1 MDSGRASPPHRRT
14 LYPAVQLAHIRA
26 MLSRRHFLIAS
37 AAAGLDA
44 GRAYA
49 QSYPTRPIKMLVPFP
64 AGGPV
69 DVMGRL
75 VAQSLS
81 AALGQQVVIDNHPGA
96 GATLAGRIVANAEPD
111 GYTLL
116 MGSPG
121 TLAIGPALYRNIGYT
136 VEKSFAPIAMVSSV
150 PYVMITGPKGPA
162 ATLPQLVAYAKANPG
177 KLNFGVPNGA
187 APHMMAAWFRDV
199 TGTDIVIV
207 PYKGAATVITDLM
220 GGQID
225 LAFETTSVLFE
236 HLRAGTVR
244 GLGVTTMA
252 RLPDIPDVPTMIE
265 GGAPDFV
272 AGSWTGVLA
281 PAGTPK
287 EIIGRLNASINAGLR
302 SPVMQD
308 RFKQI
313 AAQARPG
320 SPEDFAAFI
329 SKEAPRW
336 AAMVKLS
343 GVEPD

>member
-1 MDSGRASPPHRRT
+1 MLRRRQF
-14 LYPAVQLAHIRA
+14 LFGPAAMGLSAVLAVGAR
-26 MLSRRHFLIAS
+26 
-37 AAAGLDA
+37 
-44 GRAYA
+44 A
-49 QSYPTRPIKMLVPFP
+49 QSYPTRPIKLIVPFP

-75 VAQSLS
+75 VAQQLS
-81 AALGQQVVIDNHPGA
+81 SRLGQQVIIDNHPGA
-96 GATLAGRIVANAEPD
+96 GSTLAGRMAANAEPD

-116 MGSPG
+116 VGSAG
-121 TLAIGPALYRNIGYT
+121 TLAIGPALYRNIGYNP
-136 VEKSFAPIAMVSSV
+136 EKSFAPIAMVSSV
-150 PYVMITGPKGPA
+150 PYVLIAGPKVPA
-162 ATLPQLVAYAKANPG
+162 ATLPQLIAYAKANPG

-187 APHMMAAWFRDV
+187 APHMLAAWLRDL

-207 PYKGAATVITDLM
+207 PYKGAATVITDLI
-220 GGQID
+220 GGQIE

-244 GLGVTTMA
+244 GLGVTTSA

-265 GGAPDFV
+265 SGVPDFV
-272 AGSWTGVLA
+272 AGSWTGLLA

-287 EIIGRLNASINAGLR
+287 EIIARLNAGINAGLS
-302 SPVMQD
+302 SPEMRA
-308 RFKQI
+308 RFKQL

-320 SPEDFAAFI
+320 TPEDFAAFI

-336 AAMVKLS
+336 AAMAKLS

>member
-1 MDSGRASPPHRRT
+1 MLCRRN
-14 LYPAVQLAHIRA
+14 
-26 MLSRRHFLIAS
+26 FLINSATMGLS
-37 AAAGLDA
+37 AALAAGA
-44 GRAYA
+44 RA
-49 QSYPTRPIKMLVPFP
+49 QSYPTRPIKLVVPFP

-75 VAQSLS
+75 VAQNLS
-81 AALGQQVVIDNHPGA
+81 SALGQQVIIDNHPGA
-96 GATLAGRIVANAEPD
+96 GSTLAGRIVANAEPD

-136 VEKSFAPIAMVSSV
+136 VERSFTPIAMVSSV
-150 PYVMITGPKGPA
+150 PYVMITGSKGPA
-162 ATLPQLVAYAKANPG
+162 STLPQLIAYAKANPG

-187 APHMMAAWFRDV
+187 APHMMAAWFRDQ

-207 PYKGAATVITDLM
+207 PYKGAATVITDLI

-244 GLGVTTMA
+244 GLGVTTTA
-252 RLPDIPDVPTMIE
+252 RLPEIPDVPTMIE

-287 EIIGRLNASINAGLR
+287 EIIGRLNAAINAGLN
-302 SPVMQD
+302 SPAMQA

-329 SKEAPRW
+329 SNEAPRW
-336 AAMVKLS
+336 AAMARVS

>member
-1 MDSGRASPPHRRT
+1 
-14 LYPAVQLAHIRA
+14 
-26 MLSRRHFLIAS
+26 MLSKRQFLLAS
-37 AAAGLDA
+37 AALGLSTA
-44 GRAYA
+44 LGAPARA

-75 VAQSLS
+75 VAQQLS
-81 AALGQQVVIDNHPGA
+81 AQLGQQVIIDNHPGA
-96 GATLAGRIVANAEPD
+96 GSTLAGRVVANAEPD

-121 TLAIGPALYRNIGYT
+121 TLAIGPAIYRNIGYDAK
-136 VEKSFAPIAMVSSV
+136 KSFAPIAMVSIV
-150 PYVMITGPKGPA
+150 PYVLITGPKGPA
-162 ATLPQLVAYAKANPG
+162 ATLPQLIAYAKANPG

-187 APHMMAAWFRDV
+187 APHMMAAWLRDL

-244 GLGVTTMA
+244 GLGVTTTA
-252 RLPDIPDVPTMIE
+252 RLPEIPDVPTMIE
-265 GGAPDFV
+265 GGVPDFV

-287 EIIGRLNASINAGLR
+287 EIIAKLNAGINAGLN
-302 SPVMQD
+302 SPEMQA
-308 RFKQI
+308 RLKQL
-313 AAQARPG
+313 AAQARG
-320 SPEDFAAFI
+320 GAPEDFAAFI
-329 SKEAPRW
+329 STEAPKW
-336 AAMVKLS
+336 AAMAKLS
-343 GVEPD
+343 GVQPD

>member
-1 MDSGRASPPHRRT
+1 MLCRRD
-14 LYPAVQLAHIRA
+14 
-26 MLSRRHFLIAS
+26 FLLTS
-37 AAAGLDA
+37 AAIAALHA
-44 GRAYA
+44 LATAARA
-49 QSYPTRPIKMLVPFP
+49 QSYPTRPIKLIVPFP

-75 VAQSLS
+75 VAQQLS
-81 AALGQQVVIDNHPGA
+81 ATLGQQVIIDNHPGA
-96 GATLAGRIVANAEPD
+96 GSTLAGRVAANAEPD

-121 TLAIGPALYRNIGYT
+121 TLAIGPATYRNIGYDAK
-136 VEKSFAPIAMVSSV
+136 KSFAPIAMVSIV
-150 PYVMITGPKGPA
+150 PYVLITGPKGPA
-162 ATLPQLVAYAKANPG
+162 ATLPQLIAYARANPG

-187 APHMMAAWFRDV
+187 APHMMAAWLRDL

-207 PYKGAATVITDLM
+207 PYKGAATVITDLI

-244 GLGVTTMA
+244 GLGVTTIA
-252 RLPDIPDVPTMIE
+252 RLPEIPAVPTMIE
-265 GGAPDFV
+265 SGVPDFV

-287 EIIGRLNASINAGLR
+287 EIIARLNAGINTGLNA
-302 SPVMQD
+302 PEMQA
-308 RFKQI
+308 RFKQL

-329 SKEAPRW
+329 AQEAPRW
-336 AAMVKLS
+336 AAMAKLS

>member
-1 MDSGRASPPHRRT
+1 LALCRR
-14 LYPAVQLAHIRA
+14 Y
-26 MLSRRHFLIAS
+26 FLIAS

-44 GRAYA
+44 ASAYA
-49 QSYPTRPIKMLVPFP
+49 QSYPGRPIKLIVPFP

-75 VAQSLS
+75 VAQHLS
-81 AALGQQVVIDNHPGA
+81 SALGQPVIIDNHPGA
-96 GATLAGRIVANAEPD
+96 GSTLAGRVAANAEPD

-121 TLAIGPALYRNIGYT
+121 TLAIGPAIYRNIGYNA
-136 VEKSFAPIAMVSSV
+136 EKSFAPIAMVSIV
-150 PYVMITGPKGPA
+150 PYVMTTGPKGPA
-162 ATLPQLVAYAKANPG
+162 ATLPQLIAYAKANPG

-187 APHMMAAWFRDV
+187 APHMLAAWFRDL

-207 PYKGAATVITDLM
+207 PYKGAATVITDLI

-225 LAFETTSVLFE
+225 LAFETTSVLLE
-236 HLRAGTVR
+236 HLRAGTAR
-244 GLGVTTMA
+244 GLGVTTPA
-252 RLPDIPDVPTMIE
+252 RLPDIADVPTMIE
-265 GGAPDFV
+265 GGLPGFV
-272 AGSWTGVLA
+272 AGAWTGILA

-287 EIIGRLNASINAGLR
+287 EIIGRLNAGINAGLT
-302 SPVMQD
+302 SPAMQA
-308 RFKQI
+308 RFKQL

-329 SKEAPRW
+329 ANEAPKW
-336 AAMVKLS
+336 AAMAKLS

>member
-1 MDSGRASPPHRRT
+1 MWIPAVGGRANRFTPRAESRT
-14 LYPAVQLAHIRA
+14 IHL
-26 MLSRRHFLIAS
+26 MLCRRHFLITY
-37 AAAGLDA
+37 AAMGLGA
-44 GRAYA
+44 TGARA
-49 QSYPTRPIKMLVPFP
+49 QSYPTRPIKLVVPFP

-75 VAQSLS
+75 VAQHLS
-81 AALGQQVVIDNHPGA
+81 STLGQQVIVDNHPGA
-96 GATLAGRIVANAEPD
+96 GSTLAGRVVANAEPD

-121 TLAIGPALYRNIGYT
+121 TLAIGPAIYRNVGYDAK
-136 VEKSFAPIAMVSSV
+136 KSFAPVAMASIV
-150 PYVMITGPKGPA
+150 PYVLITGPKGPA
-162 ATLPQLVAYAKANPG
+162 AALTQLIAHAKANPG

-187 APHMMAAWFRDV
+187 APHMMAAWLRDL

-244 GLGVTTMA
+244 GLGVTTTE
-252 RLPDIPDVPTMIE
+252 RLPEIPDVPTMIE
-265 GGAPDFV
+265 GGVPGFV
-272 AGSWTGVLA
+272 TGSWTGVMA

-287 EIIGRLNASINAGLR
+287 EIIARLNAGINAGLNSTEMR
-302 SPVMQD
+302 A
-308 RFKQI
+308 RFKQL

-320 SPEDFAAFI
+320 TPEDFAAFI
-329 SKEAPRW
+329 SNEAPKW
-336 AAMVKLS
+336 AAMAKLS
-343 GVEPD
+343 GVELD